1 MRAVGP
7 AWWALTYSCFTKNLT
22 KCALRQN
29 DRMVTGEGGVCLSES
44 SSNSQEALLVQKW
57 TSVQD
62 GTVSGWALG
71 CPKTLNLMTKVVEL
85 QLLEQMPLSVF
96 YLLQA

>member
-7 AWWALTYSCFTKNLT
+7 AWWALTCSCFTKSLI
-22 KCALRQN
+22 KCTFTVQN

-44 SSNSQEALLVQKW
+44 SSNFQEALLVQKW
-57 TSVQD
+57 TSDQD

-71 CPKTLNLMTKVVEL
+71 RLKTLNLRTEVVEL
-85 QLLEQMPLSVF
+85 
-96 YLLQA
+96 